1 MSAEAQGRSPY
12 DTHDRR
18 IRELEIK
25 VASHEAVC
33 AERYR
38 GIREDIDRFSTVVGR
53 VGFGL
58 IAGMTAILAKMVFG

>member
-1 MSAEAQGRSPY
+1 MTDIKPVS

-18 IRELEIK
+18 LRELEIK
-25 VASHEAVC
+25 FASHEAVC

-38 GIREDIDRFSTVVGR
+38 GIRDDLDNFSRVVSR

-58 IAGMTAILAKMVFG
+58 IAGMDAILTKLVFFA

>member
-1 MSAEAQGRSPY
+1 MTDTRSPS

-18 IRELEIK
+18 LRELEIK
-25 VASHEAVC
+25 FASHEAVC

-38 GIREDIDRFSTVVGR
+38 GIREDLDKFSRVVSR

-58 IAGMTAILAKMVFG
+58 IAGMAAILAKLVFFQ

>member
-1 MSAEAQGRSPY
+1 MTDTKSPS

-18 IRELEIK
+18 LRELEIK
-25 VASHEAVC
+25 FASHEAVC

-38 GIREDIDRFSTVVGR
+38 GIREDLDRFSTVVSR

-58 IAGMTAILAKMVFG
+58 IAGMAGILTKLVFFP

>member
-1 MSAEAQGRSPY
+1 MTDSARSSI

-38 GIREDIDRFSTVVGR
+38 GIREDIDRFSTVVSR
-53 VGFGL
+53 VGLGL
-58 IAGMTAILAKMVFG
+58 IAGMAAILARLVFG

>member
-1 MSAEAQGRSPY
+1 MTDAPGRNPY

-38 GIREDIDRFSTVVGR
+38 GIRDDIDKFSKIVSR
-53 VGFGL
+53 VGLGL
-58 IAGMTAILAKMVFG
+58 IFGMAGILAKLIFAP

>member
-1 MSAEAQGRSPY
+1 MTDARPS

-18 IRELEIK
+18 LRELEIK
-25 VASHEAVC
+25 FASHEAVC

-38 GIREDIDRFSTVVGR
+38 GIREDLDRFSTVVSR

-58 IAGMTAILAKMVFG
+58 IAGMAGILTKLVFFP

>member
-1 MSAEAQGRSPY
+1 MTTETPARSPY

-18 IRELEIK
+18 IRDLEIK

-38 GIREDIDRFSTVVGR
+38 GIREDIDHFSKVVSR

-58 IAGMTAILAKMVFG
+58 IAGMAAILAKMVFG